1 MILFE
6 NVSVLSFNP
15 PAVSAPT
22 DVLVYGPQEGGPH
35 AGTVARLGKNL
46 AAEYPEAEKIGSG
59 GYLSPGLVCAHTHL
73 YSALARGIDVPIAP
87 SKDFAQILE
96 HLWWRLDMA
105 IDLPILKASA
115 LAGCSEALFCGV
127 TSLVDHHAGPNAID
141 GSLSVIRQAYEE
153 VGIRGIL
160 CYETTDRNGPAG
172 ARAGIAENLRFA
184 REIDGSRARGL
195 RSLVDG
201 AIGGHAGFTVGD
213 ETLAAMADAVKISGR
228 GVHMHLAEDKFDAVD
243 SRYRYKLDLVERLDR
258 AGALTPKGIIGHG
271 VWLTRSEVEI
281 MNERDVFLAHNARSN
296 MNNGVGYNALLT
308 EHRNVVLGTDGMDSD
323 MLEEFKFAVFRHRE
337 SGGPWWPGDFLVCL
351 DRGNRLMERYF
362 AQDFAGVASCN
373 AHDAPGGA
381 GPGSDDGA
389 APGKT
394 SDATFAFGKI
404 EPGCPADLVL
414 WDYDPPTPLT
424 ASTLAGHL
432 AYGLSS
438 RSVRSVVVNGS
449 VRIKDRTARF
459 DQERIQATAR
469 EEARRLWNRMEGK

>member
-6 NVSVLSFNP
+6 NVKVVSFNP
-15 PAVSAPT
+15 PAVSEAM
-22 DVLVYGPQEGGPH
+22 DVLAYGPDEGGAK
-35 AGTVARLGKNL
+35 AGRVAKVGKSL
-46 AAEYPEAEKIGSG
+46 AAEYPEADRVGWG

-115 LAGCSEALFCGV
+115 LAGCSDALFCGV
-127 TSLVDHHAGPNAID
+127 TSLVDHHASPAAID
-141 GSLSVIRQAYEE
+141 GSLSVIREAYEE
-153 VGIRGIL
+153 VGLRGIL
-160 CYETTDRNGPAG
+160 CYETTDRNGMEG
-172 ARAGIAENLRFA
+172 ARAGLAENLRFA
-184 REIDGSRARGL
+184 REIDAARARGG
-195 RSLVDG
+195 RPLVDG

-213 ETLAAMADAVKISGR
+213 ETLAGMADAVRSTGR
-228 GVHMHLAEDKFDAVD
+228 GLHIHLAEDKFDAVD
-243 SRYRYKLDLVERLDR
+243 SRYRHKLDLVERLDR
-258 AGALTPKGIIGHG
+258 VGALTPKSVIGHG
-271 VWLTRSEVEI
+271 VWLTPSEVEI

-296 MNNGVGYNALLT
+296 MNNGVGYNSLLT
-308 EHRNVVLGTDGMDSD
+308 KHRNVVLGTDGMNSD

-362 AQDFAGVASCN
+362 ARDFSAGVA
-373 AHDAPGGA
+373 A
-381 GPGSDDGA
+381 GECAAVPPAGSA
-389 APGKT
+389 
-394 SDATFAFGKI
+394 FAFGRI

-424 ASTLAGHL
+424 AATLAGHL

-438 RSVRSVVVNGS
+438 RSVRSVAVNGR
-449 VRIKDRTARF
+449 VRIKDRKAQF
-459 DQERIQATAR
+459 DSERIQATAR
-469 EEARRLWNRMEGK
+469 EQARRLWNRMEGK